1 MPFIVVDALPQG
13 DGIEPETVLRRLNEA
28 VGELLGRAPE
38 VAWSLWREVE
48 PGRYLVG
55 TDAASTQPAAT
66 HPPLVTIMLARP
78 PEVAERIA
86 ERVGEVL
93 DRELGLEPGSS
104 FVHVQRLD

>member
-1 MPFIVVDALPQG
+1 MPFIVVDALPQA
-13 DGIEPETVLRRLNEA
+13 DGVEPEVVLRRLNEA
-28 VGELLGRAPE
+28 VGELLGREPD

-55 TDAASTQPAAT
+55 TEPASRQPAAT

-86 ERVGEVL
+86 ELVGEVL

-104 FVHVQRLD
+104 FVHVQLLG

>member
-1 MPFIVVDALPQG
+1 MPFIVVDALPQA
-13 DGIEPETVLRRLNEA
+13 DGIEPAVVLRRLNEA
-28 VGELLGRAPE
+28 VGGLLGRDPE

-55 TDAASTQPAAT
+55 TEPASRQPRTT

-86 ERVGEVL
+86 DLVGEVL

>member
-1 MPFIVVDALPQG
+1 VPFIVVDALPQAE
-13 DGIEPETVLRRLNEA
+13 GIEPQAVLRRLNEA
-28 VGELLGRAPE
+28 VAELLEREPD

-55 TDAASTQPAAT
+55 TEPAGRQPAAT

-78 PEVAERIA
+78 PEVAEQIA
-86 ERVGEVL
+86 ELVGEVL